1 MVQYQSTRGHK
12 ETLSFQDVILSG
24 LAPDKG
30 LYLPDSLYI
39 ENLNHLT
46 EEDLSYEDFV
56 KTIFIALDKETAK
69 YVDDLSLYSGF
80 KNSPEPV
87 LKDLN
92 DSTIVMELFHG
103 PTKSF
108 KDYALQPLGAIADK
122 RLNELGERGLV
133 LVATS
138 GDTGSAAIQA
148 VKDSDNIDIVVLHPA
163 GKISEYQR
171 KQMTSVIKD
180 NVFNI
185 AVEGSYDDCQRI
197 AKEILSEN
205 PFDRRIISLNSINWL
220 RVMGQVSY
228 YVWLTKQFT
237 APINVAIPSGN
248 FGNAYSAWFGRSHG
262 LKINQIM
269 CTTNVNDV
277 LKRFIDSGI
286 LEPQTTQPSVA
297 PSMDI
302 QIPSSLE
309 RLIFDLD
316 NNSSNFYE
324 SLKANNKASL
334 SKVSIEKLQ
343 HVFSSQTFDDENIK
357 DEIKLLNE
365 KFEIVFDPHTVTSL
379 RMALDTNTNLP
390 TVAIATAS
398 PEKFSNVISPII
410 DDFSEVNIENDE
422 EFMILD
428 TNKDNIVE
436 SIKAKFDYKSL

>member
-1 MVQYQSTRGHK
+1 MVKYQSTRGHK
-12 ETLSFQDVILSG
+12 ETISFEDVILSG

-30 LYLPDSLYI
+30 LYLPDSLTI
-39 ENLNHLT
+39 DNLNHLT

-56 KTIFIALDKETAK
+56 KTIFIALDKNSAK

-80 KNSPEPV
+80 ENSAEPV

-92 DSTIVMELFHG
+92 DTTLIMELFHG

-122 RLNELGERGLV
+122 RLSELGERGLV

-148 VKDSDNIDIVVLHPA
+148 VKESENIDIVVLHPA
-163 GKISEYQR
+163 DKISDYQR
-171 KQMTSVIKD
+171 QQMTSVIKD
-180 NVFNI
+180 NVLNI
-185 AVEGSYDDCQRI
+185 AVNGSYDDCQRI
-197 AKEILSEN
+197 AKEILSDN
-205 PFDRRIISLNSINWL
+205 PFKRRIISLNSINWL

-237 APINVAIPSGN
+237 SPINVAIPSGN

-277 LKRFIDSGI
+277 LKRFTDTGT
-286 LEPQTTQPSVA
+286 LEPLITKPSVA

-309 RLIFDLD
+309 RLIYDLENDSASFYTNLKKD
-316 NNSSNFYE
+316 NKSI
-324 SLKANNKASL
+324 L
-334 SKVSIEKLQ
+334 SDNGFEKLQ
-343 HVFSSQTFDDENIK
+343 QVFSSKTYDDDNIK
-357 DEIKLLNE
+357 KEIVSLNE
-365 KFEIVFDPHTVTSL
+365 KFNIIFDPHTVTSL
-379 RMALDTNTNLP
+379 RMALDTNSNIP
-390 TVAIATAS
+390 TVAIGTAS
-398 PEKFSNVISPII
+398 PEKFSNVISPI
-410 DDFSEVNIENDE
+410 VENYPEISLDQKE
-422 EFMILD
+422 EFINLD
-428 TNKDNIVE
+428 INSDEIVQ
-436 SIKAKFDYKSL
+436 SIKDKFE

>member
-56 KTIFIALDKETAK
+56 KTIFIALDKDTAK

-80 KNSPEPV
+80 ENSPEPV

-92 DSTIVMELFHG
+92 DSTVVMELFHG

-277 LKRFIDSGI
+277 LKRFIDSGK

-343 HVFSSQTFDDENIK
+343 HVFSSQTFDDEDIK

-379 RMALDTNTNLP
+379 RMALDTNSNLP
-390 TVAIATAS
+390 TVAVATAS

-422 EFMILD
+422 DFMVLD
-428 TNKDNIVE
+428 VNKEDIVE
-436 SIKAKFDYKSL
+436 SIKAKFD

>member
-80 KNSPEPV
+80 ENSPEPV

-92 DSTIVMELFHG
+92 DSTVVMELFHG

-163 GKISEYQR
+163 DKISEYQR

-237 APINVAIPSGN
+237 APVNVAIPSGN

-277 LKRFIDSGI
+277 LKRFIDSGT

-324 SLKANNKASL
+324 SLKENNKASL

-379 RMALDTNTNLP
+379 RMALDTNTNLS
-390 TVAIATAS
+390 TVAVATAS

-422 EFMILD
+422 EFMVLD

-436 SIKAKFDYKSL
+436 SIKAKFA

>member
-1 MVQYQSTRGHK
+1 MVKYQSTRGHK
-12 ETLSFQDVILSG
+12 ETISFEDVILSG

-30 LYLPDSLYI
+30 LYLPDSLTI
-39 ENLNHLT
+39 DNLNHLT

-56 KTIFIALDKETAK
+56 KTIFIALDKNSAK

-80 KNSPEPV
+80 ENSAEPV

-92 DSTIVMELFHG
+92 DTTLIMELFHG

-122 RLNELGERGLV
+122 RLSELGERGLV

-148 VKDSDNIDIVVLHPA
+148 VKESENIDIVVLHPA
-163 GKISEYQR
+163 DKISDYQR
-171 KQMTSVIKD
+171 QQMTSVIKD
-180 NVFNI
+180 NVLNI
-185 AVEGSYDDCQRI
+185 AVNGSYDDCQRI
-197 AKEILSEN
+197 AKEILSDN
-205 PFDRRIISLNSINWL
+205 PFERRIISLNSINWL

-237 APINVAIPSGN
+237 SPINVAIPSGN

-277 LKRFIDSGI
+277 LKRFTDTGT
-286 LEPQTTQPSVA
+286 LEPLITKPSVA

-309 RLIFDLD
+309 RLIYDLENDSASFYINLKKD
-316 NNSSNFYE
+316 NKSI
-324 SLKANNKASL
+324 L
-334 SKVSIEKLQ
+334 SDNGFEKLQ
-343 HVFSSQTFDDENIK
+343 QVFSSKTYDDDNIK
-357 DEIKLLNE
+357 NEIVSLNE
-365 KFEIVFDPHTVTSL
+365 KFNIIFDPHTVTSV
-379 RMALDTNTNLP
+379 RMALDTNSNIP
-390 TVAIATAS
+390 TVAIGTAS
-398 PEKFSNVISPII
+398 PEKFSNVISPI
-410 DDFSEVNIENDE
+410 VENYPEISLDQKE
-422 EFMILD
+422 EFIHLD
-428 TNKDNIVE
+428 INSDEIVQ
-436 SIKAKFDYKSL
+436 SIKDKFE

>member
-1 MVQYQSTRGHK
+1 VVQYQSTRGHK

-30 LYLPDSLYI
+30 LYLPDSLHI

-80 KNSPEPV
+80 ENSPEPV

-92 DSTIVMELFHG
+92 DSTVVMELFHG

-163 GKISEYQR
+163 DKISEYQR

-286 LEPQTTQPSVA
+286 LEPQTTLPSVA

-343 HVFSSQTFDDENIK
+343 HVFSSQTFDDEDIK

-379 RMALDTNTNLP
+379 RMALDTNSNLP
-390 TVAIATAS
+390 TVAVATAS

-422 EFMILD
+422 DFMVLD
-428 TNKDNIVE
+428 VNKEDIVE
-436 SIKAKFDYKSL
+436 SIKAKFD

>member
-80 KNSPEPV
+80 ENSPEPV

-92 DSTIVMELFHG
+92 DSTVVMELFHG

-163 GKISEYQR
+163 DKISEYQR

-248 FGNAYSAWFGRSHG
+248 FGNAYSSWFGRSHG

-286 LEPQTTQPSVA
+286 LEPQTTQPTVA

-324 SLKANNKASL
+324 SLKENNKASL
-334 SKVSIEKLQ
+334 SKESIEKLQ
-343 HVFSSQTFDDENIK
+343 HVFSSQTFDDEDIK

-365 KFEIVFDPHTVTSL
+365 KFEIIFDPHTVTSL

-422 EFMILD
+422 DFMVLD
-428 TNKDNIVE
+428 VNKDNIVE
-436 SIKAKFDYKSL
+436 SIKAKFA

>member
-30 LYLPDSLYI
+30 LYLPDSIYI

-56 KTIFIALDKETAK
+56 KTIFIALDKDTAK

-80 KNSPEPV
+80 ENSPEPV

-163 GKISEYQR
+163 DKISEYQR

-185 AVEGSYDDCQRI
+185 AVKGSYDDCQRI

-324 SLKANNKASL
+324 SLKENNKASL
-334 SKVSIEKLQ
+334 SEKSIEKLQ
-343 HVFSSQTFDDENIK
+343 HVFSSQTFDDEDIK

-379 RMALDTNTNLP
+379 RMALDTNINLP
-390 TVAIATAS
+390 TVAVATAS

-422 EFMILD
+422 DFMVLD
-428 TNKDNIVE
+428 VNKDNIVE
-436 SIKAKFDYKSL
+436 LIKAKFA

>member
-30 LYLPDSLYI
+30 LYLPDSLHI

-80 KNSPEPV
+80 ENSPEPV

-92 DSTIVMELFHG
+92 DSTVVMELFHG

-122 RLNELGERGLV
+122 RLNELGEKGLV

-163 GKISEYQR
+163 DKISEYQR

-277 LKRFIDSGI
+277 LKRFIDSGK

-343 HVFSSQTFDDENIK
+343 HVFSSQTFDDEDIK

-379 RMALDTNTNLP
+379 RMALDTNSNLP
-390 TVAIATAS
+390 TVAVATAS

-422 EFMILD
+422 DFMVLD
-428 TNKDNIVE
+428 VNKEDIVE
-436 SIKAKFDYKSL
+436 SIKAKFD

>member
-80 KNSPEPV
+80 ENSPEPV

-92 DSTIVMELFHG
+92 DSTVVMELFHG

-163 GKISEYQR
+163 DKISEYQR

-277 LKRFIDSGI
+277 LKRFIDSGT

-324 SLKANNKASL
+324 SLKENNKASL
-334 SKVSIEKLQ
+334 SKESIEKLQ

-390 TVAIATAS
+390 TVAVATAS

-422 EFMILD
+422 DFMVLD
-428 TNKDNIVE
+428 VNKDNIVE
-436 SIKAKFDYKSL
+436 SIKAKFA